1 MSRSFKFMPAFR
13 MPGFP
18 AAAAALAAA
27 LVFAPGPGHAA
38 STQWED
44 LGGGKARLVATLDPA
59 TNQVSGVVEF
69 QLDKGWKT
77 YWREPGAS
85 GIPPQFDFSGS
96 RHFAAGEIGFPVP
109 EHVVLKDS
117 EFVGYHD
124 RVMFTFEGMVTDFA
138 SDGTIRLNLLAGVCE
153 EICIPATAAFE
164 LPTSDLMVSDPLA
177 EQAVAEAALTLPG
190 TPNDTFRVD
199 SATVSGDGIEVSAT
213 LPDTDGKADLFVE
226 GPASWRLLPAEL
238 VSRED
243 GSARFRLDLSHM
255 PDDAEPRRT
264 ELRFT
269 LVSNG
274 AGVEQRLAPE

>member
-1 MSRSFKFMPAFR
+1 MLAM
-13 MPGFP
+13 
-18 AAAAALAAA
+18 ALAF
-27 LVFAPGPGHAA
+27 VPGSARAA

-44 LGGGKARLVATLDPA
+44 LGGGKARLVATLNPS
-59 TNQVSGVVEF
+59 TNQVSGVIEF

-138 SDGTIRLNLLAGVCE
+138 SDGAIRLNLLAGVCE

-177 EQAVAEAALTLPG
+177 EQAVAKAILALPG
-190 TPNDTFRVD
+190 APKDTFRVD
-199 SATVSGDGIEVSAT
+199 KATVSGDAIEISAT
-213 LPDTDGKADLFVE
+213 LPDTEGKADLFVE
-226 GPASWRLLPAEL
+226 GPSSWRLLPAKL
-238 VSRED
+238 VSREG
-243 GSARFRLDLSHM
+243 GSARFSLDLSHL
-255 PDDAEPRRT
+255 PADAEPRHT

-274 AGVEQRLAPE
+274 AGIEQRLAPE